1 MVVGHPLAIYHPSVP
16 PRWPNT
22 APTACVPRTPV
33 CPAALPVTLRAGHV
47 TRPKRL
53 PLRVTAGAATAARP
67 VMIHHDDPRPPANRC
82 STHSAVQVR
91 PARLQRC
98 QRGLRRRCSGRCS
111 GRCCLGAT
119 SWARRR
125 WSISCPLSSRE
136 PAGPARRYPRASRG
150 KRGAAPGVSSA
161 LAGHRLDQSSSVQT
175 YQMDRYPLM

>member
-1 MVVGHPLAIYHPSVP
+1 MVVGHPLAIYHPSAP

-53 PLRVTAGAATAARP
+53 PLRATAGAATAARP

-98 QRGLRRRCSGRCS
+98 QRGLLRALLRALLRCGGASGLAGDGPDVWLFVVASWPTVHRWMC
-111 GRCCLGAT
+111 GNPANAT
-119 SWARRR
+119 A
-125 WSISCPLSSRE
+125 LL
-136 PAGPARRYPRASRG
+136 AGVG
-150 KRGAAPGVSSA
+150 GSSA
-161 LAGHRLDQSSSVQT
+161 ALKMDQSSSVQT
-175 YQMDRYPLM
+175 YDMER